1 MDIMKTIDTDVVEFT
16 VDQKSNI
23 MTIKTTKDT
32 FEIN

>member
-1 MDIMKTIDTDVVEFT
+1 MDIMKSIESETVEFS

-23 MTIKTTKDT
+23 MTIKTEKDT

>member
-1 MDIMKTIDTDVVEFT
+1 MDIMKSIESETVEFS

-23 MTIKTTKDT
+23 MTIKTAKDT